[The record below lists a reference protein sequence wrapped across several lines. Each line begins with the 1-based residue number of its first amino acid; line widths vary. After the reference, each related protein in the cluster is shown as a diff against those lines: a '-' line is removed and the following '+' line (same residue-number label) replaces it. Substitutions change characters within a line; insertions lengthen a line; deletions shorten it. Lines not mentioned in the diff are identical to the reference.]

1 LGSTRTIAFC
11 PLSVIHGAPSDDH
24 AMRRRALAEW
34 DFLDLAGL
42 SNEDAEFAGALRG
55 EIHRSARCRR
65 GCDVVWMRAVSDLEI
80 YGRGSFAS
88 VAGAAEASAPNAT
101 TASRNGDVRMNRRY
115 RMNLSFVDFERLAT
129 SESHRP
135 RSRSKVG

>member
-65 GCDVVWMRAVSDLEI
+65 GCDVVWMRAVSDLE
-80 YGRGSFAS
+80 YT
-88 VAGAAEASAPNAT
+88 GAAVSR
-101 TASRNGDVRMNRRY
+101 ASRVQRRQAPLTL
-115 RMNLSFVDFERLAT
+115 RRRAGMAMFE
-129 SESHRP
+129 
-135 RSRSKVG
+135 